1 MTTLHGL
8 LILFWAFYGLT
19 HSWLASIKVKNQA
32 QKLLKSGYKYYRLA
46 YNLVASIGLLG
57 LLLWGA
63 LISDPRVWPQNNLLT
78 FISLMFATYG
88 VIVIRLSFKQ
98 FSMGQFLGFSTLK
111 EPTEKPVLQK
121 QGLLRFV
128 RHPIYSGTLLI
139 ALGFVLF
146 APSLTNFIHAACIT
160 IYILIGVKYEE
171 DKLIEEFGTAYLEYK
186 KKVPML
192 IPKIPWW
199 K

>member
-1 MTTLHGL
+1 MTPSHWL
-8 LILFWAFYGLT
+8 LILFWALYGFM

-46 YNLVASIGLLG
+46 YNLLASIGLVG
-57 LLLWGA
+57 LLVWGA
-63 LISDPRVWPQNNLLT
+63 LMDDPRIWTQSTILT
-78 FISLMFATYG
+78 FLSLMFATYG

-98 FSMGQFLGFSTLK
+98 FSIGEFLGFSVLNENK
-111 EPTEKPVLQK
+111 RQPVLRK
-121 QGLLRFV
+121 QGLLHFV

-139 ALGFVLF
+139 TIGFVLY
-146 APSLTNFIHAACIT
+146 APSLTNFIHAACIAV
-160 IYILIGVKYEE
+160 YILIGVKYEE
-171 DKLIEEFGTAYLEYK
+171 LKLVEEFGEAYMEYK